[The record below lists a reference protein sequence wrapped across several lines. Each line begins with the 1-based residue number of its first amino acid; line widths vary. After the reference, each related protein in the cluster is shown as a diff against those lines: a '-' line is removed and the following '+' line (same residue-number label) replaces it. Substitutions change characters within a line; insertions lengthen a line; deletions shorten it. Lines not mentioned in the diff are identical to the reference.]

1 MHEAGH
7 LATFSDY
14 LKWLEAK
21 MIMRMTDVCSE
32 LGVSRASVYRLLQS
46 GSFPKPLKLGKRAI
60 GWERDHIQQWIKS
73 LRSARQTEQAQGARY
88 E

>member
-1 MHEAGH
+1 MHEAEH

-32 LGVSRASVYRLLQS
+32 LGVSRASVYRLLES
-46 GSFPKPLKLGKRAI
+46 GGFPKPLKLGKRAI
-60 GWERDHIQQWIKS
+60 GWERDHIQQWVKS
-73 LRSARQTEQAQGARY
+73 RSAAYQVKPAQGAY
-88 E
+88 DE